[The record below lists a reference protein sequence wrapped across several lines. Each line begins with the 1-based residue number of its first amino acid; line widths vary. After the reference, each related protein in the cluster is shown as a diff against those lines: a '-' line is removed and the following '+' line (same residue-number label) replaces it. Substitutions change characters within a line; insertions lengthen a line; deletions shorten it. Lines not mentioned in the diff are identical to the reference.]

1 LSEVKG
7 DTALDQLEKK
17 MLGKVQ
23 ALFNKY
29 RDRLEEVKN
38 QENNGN
44 AMSTHPTV

>member
-1 LSEVKG
+1 MKG
-7 DTALDQLEKK
+7 DTALEQLEKE
-17 MLGKVQ
+17 MLDEVQ

-44 AMSTHPTV
+44 AMSMHSTV

>member
-1 LSEVKG
+1 MKG
-7 DTALDQLEKK
+7 DTALDQLEKE
-17 MLGKVQ
+17 MLGEVQ

-44 AMSTHPTV
+44 AMSMHSTV

>member
-1 LSEVKG
+1 MKG
-7 DTALDQLEKK
+7 DTALDQLEQE
-17 MLGKVQ
+17 MLGEVQ

-44 AMSTHPTV
+44 AMSMHSTV

>member
-1 LSEVKG
+1 MKR
-7 DTALDQLEKK
+7 DTALDQLEKE
-17 MLGKVQ
+17 MLGEVQ

-44 AMSTHPTV
+44 AMSMHSTV